1 MVATYT
7 GPQTTYVPNFEAS
20 GRLTSNFSRNP
31 KSFALNSYI
40 QLQPVKQMT
49 GYHRKRTV
57 EEAGRVIDTSLSNF
71 IWPDNA
77 DMPRGVSHESD
88 QYIQYL
94 CKRYAYREQL
104 GDQATGQAEYDVFA
118 EYEAQL
124 AQQAMTARTVKVLT
138 ALNTSGNYPSA
149 NTSAVFGGTITDTT
163 GKWDAST
170 TARQDIKRSL
180 THAAE
185 VILDATLAGV
195 ELNDLVLVIST
206 SMARKIAISQEIVD
220 HIKGSPEALAQVR
233 GELPGNNAIYGLP
246 DKLYGFPVVIEKT
259 RYVTSRK
266 GATRAVSQAMSAT
279 SAIMVSRPGGL
290 VGVAGAPTFSTAV
303 LFVYDKDGGD
313 LQVVREHDSWNKYTK
328 LAVIDN
334 NDVAIVAGEAGF
346 LFTSAVAA

>member
-1 MVATYT
+1 MPATYT

-49 GYHRKRTV
+49 GFYRKRTV
-57 EEAGRVIDTSLSNF
+57 EEAGRIIDTGLSNF

-77 DMPRGVSHESD
+77 DMPRGMSHESD
-88 QYIQYL
+88 QYLQYL

-104 GDQATGQAEYDVFA
+104 GFQATEQSEYDIFA

-124 AQQAMTARTVKVLT
+124 AQQAMTARTVKVLNLLTT
-138 ALNTSGNYPSA
+138 AGNWSSA
-149 NTSAVFGGTITDTT
+149 HNSDVQGDLITDTT

-180 THAAE
+180 TYAAE
-185 VILDATLAGV
+185 EILDSTLAGV
-195 ELNDLVLVIST
+195 ELNDLVLIIST
-206 SMARKIAISQEIVD
+206 SAARKISISQEIVD

-246 DKLYGFPVVIEKT
+246 DKLYGFPVIIEKT

-266 GATRAVSQAMSAT
+266 GATRSVSQAMPAT
-279 SAIMVSRPGGL
+279 SALMVSRPGGL
-290 VGVAGAPTFSTAV
+290 VGVAGAPTFSTCV
-303 LFVYDKDGGD
+303 LFVYEKDGGD
-313 LQVVREHDSWNKYTK
+313 LQVIREQDNWNKYTK

-334 NDVAIVAGEAGF
+334 NDVELVADESGF
-346 LFTSAVAA
+346 LFTNAVAA